1 MALTNAEKQ
10 KLYRERHYGLNPAI
24 GYSDDHEILHR
35 LQTNLGSL
43 PNANLKRL
51 LKVTG
56 MNKREIVEK
65 AINELAERL
74 DCNHDKY

>member
-10 KLYRERHYGLNPAI
+10 KLYRTRHYCLDPEVPI
-24 GYSDDHEILHR
+24 GTHTILHR
-35 LQTNLGSL
+35 LQTNLDYQAFS
-43 PNANLKRL
+43 NLERL
-51 LKVTG
+51 AKNTG
-56 MNKREIVEK
+56 MNKREIIEK

>member
-10 KLYRERHYGLNPAI
+10 KLYRTRHYCLDPDVPVGT
-24 GYSDDHEILHR
+24 HTILHR
-35 LQTNLGSL
+35 LQTNLDSQ
-43 PNANLKRL
+43 AFRNLERL
-51 LKVTG
+51 AKNTG